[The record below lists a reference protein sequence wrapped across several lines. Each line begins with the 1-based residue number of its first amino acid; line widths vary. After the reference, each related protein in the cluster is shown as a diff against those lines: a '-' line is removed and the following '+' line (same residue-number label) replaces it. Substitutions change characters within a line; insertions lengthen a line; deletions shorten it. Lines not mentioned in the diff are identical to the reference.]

1 MNTFA
6 ASALKTA
13 TSQSNSTVTTNG
25 AKAFKSTRNANLDL
39 FGKSGE
45 IKYPNFLADF
55 QKALAEDE
63 DIAIRNLLHTRD
75 VRSGKGV
82 RNTFQSGL
90 VWLAINKPSL
100 ILQSNILNKVTE
112 LGYWKDL
119 FVLVEEATVGLSIKQ
134 RVILTIAR
142 GLEDENTQG
151 LVAKWLP
158 LKGPVASMLRSY
170 LKLTPKQLRQKIVPL
185 RSQVTERFMCEQRWS
200 EITYQHVPSRC
211 MHLNHKAFRSHDTD
225 RFNKFMEKAAAGEVK
240 VNSGTLY
247 PHEITEAYSGA
258 TECDRYGYGY
268 RKPTIEVNTV
278 AEAQWKNL
286 PNWLEGKTN
295 AILPVV
301 DLSGSMN
308 TSAGKWSYSH
318 IAITLAAYISE
329 RTEGPFKDL
338 VTTFADEPAFVNL
351 QSANTLLDRLVQ
363 INAGRVG
370 YSTNIE
376 GTFNLILNH
385 AIQNRVPQSDM
396 PEALLFLSDTQ
407 SNFTSRHRTVYQAC
421 REKFIAAGYEPPKL
435 LFWVLNATGITN
447 VPVEFDSSGAALVS
461 GFSPSVMKGLLT
473 DLDQYTPENVMLA
486 TLNDSRYSLTY
497 Y

>member
-13 TSQSNSTVTTNG
+13 TAQQNQTRTTNG
-25 AKAFKSTRNANLDL
+25 APAFKSTRNANLDL

-45 IKYPNFLADF
+45 ISYPDFLADY
-55 QKALAEDE
+55 QKALAEDGVL
-63 DIAIRNLLHTRD
+63 ALRNLLHLRD
-75 VRSGKGV
+75 IRGGKGV

-90 VWLAINKPSL
+90 LWLAQNKPSL
-100 ILQSNILNKVTE
+100 ILQSNLLVKTTE
-112 LGYWKDL
+112 MGYWKDL
-119 FVLVEEATVGLSIKQ
+119 FGLVEDSTVGLNIKQ

-142 GLEDENTQG
+142 GLEDEATKS

-170 LKLTPKQLRQKIVPL
+170 LKLTPKQLRHKIVPL
-185 RSQVTERFMCEQRWS
+185 RSQVTERFMCERRWS

-211 MHLNHKAFRSHDTD
+211 MHLNHKAFRIHDTE
-225 RFNKFMEKAAAGEVK
+225 RFTTFMEKASAGEVK

-247 PHEITEAYSGA
+247 PHEITEAYASV
-258 TECDRYGYGY
+258 TECDRYGYLY
-268 RKPTIEVNTV
+268 KSPKTELNTV

-308 TSAGKWSYSH
+308 TSAGKWSYAH

-329 RTEGPFKDL
+329 RTEGPFKNL
-338 VTTFADEPAFVNL
+338 VTTFADQPAFVNL
-351 QSANTLLDRLVQ
+351 QSCNTLLERLVA
-363 INAGRVG
+363 INSGRVG

-376 GTFNLILNH
+376 GTFNLILQH
-385 AIQNRVPQSDM
+385 AITNAVPQHDM

-435 LFWVLNATGITN
+435 LFWVLNATGVSN
-447 VPVEFDSSGAALVS
+447 VPVEFDTSGAALVS

-473 DLDQYTPENVMLA
+473 DLEQYTPENVMLA
-486 TLNDSRYSLTY
+486 TLNDARYSLTY